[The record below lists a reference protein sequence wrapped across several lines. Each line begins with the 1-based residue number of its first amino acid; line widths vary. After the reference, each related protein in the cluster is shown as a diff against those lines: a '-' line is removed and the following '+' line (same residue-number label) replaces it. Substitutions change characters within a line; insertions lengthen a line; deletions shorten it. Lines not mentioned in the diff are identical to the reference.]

1 MSNFDYLGCDNYDRL
16 TNFYFGMSHFLK
28 FLTISLLILA
38 FSCKKK
44 GDTDNT
50 DNLFKFK
57 DYISYHTHGNQ
68 SISAPI
74 TIALA
79 QPLEQFELTQ
89 ELPKEYL
96 EISPKVDGKL
106 IIENGREISFMPVE
120 HLKPNTEYTISLK
133 LNKLFED
140 IDNEFKTYTFSFK
153 TIAPNF
159 KINLGNLQSYS
170 KDWQYLTGTL
180 DASDILD
187 ASKLKSVLTV
197 KQGEKSI
204 PVKWD
209 NATENTQYFS
219 FKIDSIP
226 RKTEDSELSI
236 NWSGD
241 AYNIDNNGS
250 ETYPIP
256 GKNKF
261 VVIDAKTTSSP
272 NAVLTLNFSEPLKQD
287 QNLNGLVTIENAESL
302 RYEINGNVLNV
313 YPSNRILGEVR
324 INVFQGIKSEY
335 GFTLKNDFSEL
346 VSFEQLK
353 PAVRLISKGTILPNA
368 ASTPI
373 YFETVNL
380 AAVEVRVIQVYESN
394 MLQYL
399 QNYNLTQDYE
409 PDFRPVGRRVA
420 YKVIPLTEKEK
431 ENSSYWKAHA
441 LDLSELITIHP
452 GSLYRVE
459 FSFKKEHTTYDCGET
474 SGTED
479 YALTQS
485 SEEASLEERY
495 WDNEIYYWKNYDY
508 NWEER
513 DNPCHQAYYNYE
525 RVAATNL
532 LGSDLGL
539 IVKKGSNR
547 SHHFAV
553 TNLLTT
559 KPEAGTKIKLY
570 DYQQQ
575 LLGEVET
582 DASGLA
588 VFDSNKTIAFAVA
601 EKNNNFAYAKLAD
614 GNALSLSKFD
624 VSGEQL
630 QKGLQGFIYTERGVH
645 RPGDVIHLTF
655 VLDDNA
661 NPLPKGHPVTLEVS
675 DARGKL
681 VQRNVLKEGSTP
693 VSDGLYAKKEKNF
706 HYFPIPTEANAPTGN
721 WSAKVIVGGAQF
733 SKTLKVATVKPN
745 RLKVD
750 FSFDNEVLEANSLNR
765 GKASVKWLHGA
776 PARNLKIDIN
786 ATLKQTPTAF
796 PKFKD
801 YVFQDPARDFNET
814 ELQWISSQLDA
825 NGELDINKKIEINGN
840 VPGMLQATFTTKVF
854 EGGGDFSIDVF
865 SKNLAPFSNF
875 VGLRSP
881 EAKQYGSYLTDDN
894 NTFDVVTVDAQG
906 NPSANRRLK
915 VQVFKIEWRWWWN
928 RGYDNLSRYENA
940 TVHRPFKEMNITT
953 GNDGKSNFNINVP
966 NEQGGR
972 FLIRVIDE
980 ASGHATGRTAYFYR
994 NWWQRPASAD
1004 AESSK
1009 ILIFSTDK
1017 EKYTL
1022 GEAATVTFPSDKG
1035 GRALVSIEN
1044 GTEVLSQQW
1053 IETSA
1058 KETRATIPITAEMAP
1073 NAYVN
1078 ISLLQPHSQA
1088 VNDLPI
1094 RLYGVV
1100 PLLVENPATILQPE
1114 ISMPEVLEPETSYKV
1129 TVSEASK
1136 KPMTYSLAVV
1146 DEGLLDLTRFA
1157 TPDIHGS
1164 FYARQ
1169 ALGVKTFD
1177 IFDDVMGAYSVS
1189 VDNIYAIGGG
1199 GIGADAKNRKAQR
1212 FKPVVAYLGPFTLK
1226 AGEKASHTIDM
1237 PNYVGSV
1244 RTMVVAGN
1252 QNSAY
1257 GNAEKTTPV
1266 RKPLMVLTS
1275 IPRKLSPGETVTIPV
1290 TVFAMEPK
1298 VKNVK
1303 VSIDA
1308 GKALE
1313 PINGTSQ
1320 NITFNA
1326 VGEQI
1331 VNFDFKVKPSSSFQ
1345 TIKVTATGAGES
1357 ASNEIEIDVE
1367 NPNPITT
1374 KNELYTLDANG
1385 SQTISMETFGTSGT
1399 NEAFIEFSTLPPMDF
1414 SKRMD
1419 YLLRY
1424 PHGCVE
1430 QTTSAA
1436 FPQLF
1441 LAEVLDITFDR
1452 KKDIE
1457 KNIKAAIDRLGDF
1470 QIPNGGLSYW
1480 PGYGNADDW
1489 GTSYAGHFMLEAKQQ
1504 GYQLPLTF
1512 LSNWLRYQKNTA
1524 RQWSNQSTYYNDD
1537 VSQAYRLYTL
1547 ALAQQ
1552 PELAAMNRLRET
1564 SNLSNEAK
1572 WRLAAAYA
1580 LTGKKEVAQA
1590 IAQKANINFT
1600 PNNYNYRTY
1609 GSVFRNQA
1617 MALETMVILGDSQQR
1632 ELAVSLAKNLS
1643 SQNWYSTQ
1651 ETAFALLAM
1660 SKMVMKNGGKSID
1673 LSFTNNGK
1681 SITVKTDR
1689 AIAQRALAISSFKE
1703 EIEVKNNQ
1711 GNTIYATLTQTGKLP
1726 VGEELAQEQNLRLTV
1741 NYVDPLGN
1749 SLNVAELRQG
1759 TEFEAKVTLFN
1770 SSDDYIDNVALTHIV
1785 PSGWEIVDTSFVSG
1799 NNENSSKADYVDTR
1813 DDRTHLYFDLDAKKS
1828 KTFVIKLNASFLGDY
1843 YLPGAQA
1850 EAMYDNNYQARNKG
1864 QWVKIVQ

>member
-1 MSNFDYLGCDNYDRL
+1 MSR
-16 TNFYFGMSHFLK
+16 FLK
-28 FLTISLLILA
+28 TLSVSLLILA
-38 FSCKKK
+38 VSCKKK
-44 GDTDNT
+44 GGSET

-57 DYISYHTHGNQ
+57 DYISYHTSGNQ
-68 SISAPI
+68 SISTPI
-74 TIALA
+74 NIVLA
-79 QPLEQFELTQ
+79 QQLDQFELTQ

-96 EISPKVDGKL
+96 QISPKIDGKL
-106 IIENGREISFMPVE
+106 VIENGRELTFQPSE
-120 HLKPNTEYTISLK
+120 YLKPNTEYTVTLA
-133 LNKLFED
+133 LDKLFGD
-140 IDNEFKTYTFSFK
+140 IKSDFREYTFSFK

-159 KINLGNLQSYS
+159 KISLGNLQSYS
-170 KDWQYLTGTL
+170 KELQYLTGTL

-187 ASKLKSVLTV
+187 ASKIKTVLSVQ
-197 KQGEKSI
+197 QGDKKV

-209 NATENTQYFS
+209 NASENAQYFS
-219 FKIDSIP
+219 FRIDSIS
-226 RKTEDSELSI
+226 RKIEDSELAI
-236 NWSGD
+236 NWTGKELG
-241 AYNIDNNGS
+241 IDNEGS
-250 ETYPIP
+250 EKYTIP
-256 GKNKF
+256 GLNKF
-261 VVIDAKTTSSP
+261 VIVDAKTTSAP
-272 NAVLTLNFSEPLKQD
+272 NAVLTLNFSEPLQQN

-302 RYEINGNVLNV
+302 RYEIDGNVLRV

-324 INVFQGIKSEY
+324 VNAFEGIKSEY
-335 GFTLKNDFSEL
+335 GFTLKNTFSEL
-346 VSFEQLK
+346 VSFEQIK

-380 AAVEVRVIQVYESN
+380 SAVEVRVIQVFENN

-399 QNYNLTQDYE
+399 QNYNLTQDYD

-420 YKVIPLTEKEK
+420 YKVIPLA
-431 ENSSYWKAHA
+431 ENGEENTSYWKAHA
-441 LDLSELITIHP
+441 LDLSELIKVHP

-459 FSFKKEHTTYDCGET
+459 FSFKKEHTTYDCG
-474 SGTED
+474 STED
-479 YALTQS
+479 TDENTQGYTLQNS
-485 SEEASLEERY
+485 SDEALEERY
-495 WDNEIYYWKNYDY
+495 WDNEVYYWKNYDY

-539 IVKKGSNR
+539 IVKKGNNHSY
-547 SHHFAV
+547 HFAA

-559 KPEAGTKIKLY
+559 KPEANTTIKLY
-570 DYQQQ
+570 NFQQQ
-575 LLGEVET
+575 LLGEVTT
-582 DASGLA
+582 DAEGLTIY
-588 VFDSNKTIAFAVA
+588 DSDKSIAFAVA
-601 EKNNNFAYAKLAD
+601 EKDNNFAYVKLAD

-624 VSGEQL
+624 VSGEEL
-630 QKGLQGFIYTERGVH
+630 QSGLQGFIYTERGVH
-645 RPGDVIHLTF
+645 RPGDVVHLTF
-655 VLDDNA
+655 VLDDKG

-681 VQRNVLKEGSTP
+681 VQRNVLTEGTIP
-693 VSDGLYAKKEKNF
+693 VSDGLYAKKEGSF
-706 HYFPIPTEANAPTGN
+706 YYFPIPTQANAPTGTWN
-721 WSAKVIVGGAQF
+721 AKILLGGAQF
-733 SKTLKVATVKPN
+733 NKSLKVATVKPN

-750 FSFDNEVLEANSLNR
+750 FSFEDEVLRANTNNQ
-765 GKASVKWLHGA
+765 GKATVQWLHGA

-786 ATLKQTPTAF
+786 ATLKQTSTAF

-801 YVFQDPARDFNET
+801 YIFQDPARDFNET
-814 ELQWISSQLDA
+814 ELQWISSKLDA
-825 NGELDINKKIEINGN
+825 DGVLDINEKININGN
-840 VPGMLQATFTTKVF
+840 APGMLQATFTTKVF

-881 EAKQYGSYLTDDN
+881 KAKQYGSFLTDEN
-894 NTFDVVTVDAQG
+894 NTFDVVTVDDQG
-906 NPSANRRLK
+906 NPSGNRKLK

-928 RGYDNLSRYENA
+928 RGMDNLSRYENA
-940 TVHRPFKEMNITT
+940 TVHRPFKEMAITS
-953 GNDGKSNFNINVP
+953 GNDGKANFNINVP
-966 NEQGGR
+966 DDDGGR

-994 NWWQRPASAD
+994 NWWRKPASAD

-1009 ILIFSTDK
+1009 ILIFSADK

-1022 GEAATVTFPSDKG
+1022 GEQATVTFPSDRG
-1035 GRALVSIEN
+1035 GRALISIEN

-1058 KETRATIPITAEMAP
+1058 KETKATIPIIPEMAP
-1073 NAYVN
+1073 NAYIN
-1078 ISLLQPHSQA
+1078 ISLLQPHGQVA
-1088 VNDLPI
+1088 NDLPI

-1100 PLLVENPATILQPE
+1100 PLLVENPATFLEPQL
-1114 ISMPEVLEPETSYKV
+1114 SMPEVLEPEKSFKV
-1129 TVSEASK
+1129 SISEANK
-1136 KPMTYSLAVV
+1136 KAMTYSLAVV
-1146 DEGLLDLTRFA
+1146 DEGLLDLTRFI
-1157 TPDIHGS
+1157 TPDIHS
-1164 FYARQ
+1164 AFYARQ

-1177 IFDDVMGAYSVS
+1177 IFDDVMGAYSIS

-1199 GIGADAKNRKAQR
+1199 GIGAGAKNRKAQR
-1212 FKPVVAYLGPFTLK
+1212 FKPVVTYLGPFTLK
-1226 AGEKASHTIDM
+1226 SGEKASHTIDM

-1244 RTMVVAGN
+1244 RTMVIAGN

-1257 GNAEKTTPV
+1257 GNTEKTTPV

-1313 PINGTSQ
+1313 PIGETSK
-1320 NITFNA
+1320 NITFNS

-1331 VNFDFKVKPSSSFQ
+1331 VNFDFKVNPSASFQ
-1345 TIKVTATGAGES
+1345 TIKVTASGAGEN
-1357 ASNEIEIDVE
+1357 ASSETEIDVE

-1374 KNELYTLDANG
+1374 KSELYTIDANG
-1385 SQTISMETFGTSGT
+1385 SQTIPFETFGTSGT

-1441 LAEVLDITFDR
+1441 LADVLDITFER

-1457 KNIKAAIDRLGDF
+1457 KNVKAAISRLGDF
-1470 QIPNGGLSYW
+1470 QTPDGGLSYW
-1480 PGYGNADDW
+1480 PGYGHADDW

-1512 LSNWLRYQKNTA
+1512 LGNWLKYQKNTA
-1524 RQWSNQSTYYNDD
+1524 RQWSNQSSGYNDD

-1552 PELAAMNRLRET
+1552 PELAAMNRLRE
-1564 SNLSNEAK
+1564 SKNLSNEAK

-1580 LTGKKEVAQA
+1580 LAGKKEVAQE

-1609 GSVFRNQA
+1609 GSVFRNRA

-1632 ELAVSLAKNLS
+1632 DLSVSLAKNLS
-1643 SQNWYSTQ
+1643 SQSWYSTQ
-1651 ETAFALLAM
+1651 ETAFALLSL

-1673 LSFTNNGK
+1673 LTFTNNGK
-1681 SITVKTDR
+1681 EIAVKTDR
-1689 AIAQRALAISSFKE
+1689 AIAQRGIAITSFKN
-1703 EIEVKNNQ
+1703 EIQVTNKQ

-1726 VGEELAQEQNLRLTV
+1726 VGEELAQQQNLNLSV
-1741 NYVDPLGN
+1741 AYKDALSNSVDV
-1749 SLNVAELRQG
+1749 SELRQG
-1759 TEFEAKVTLFN
+1759 TEFQAEVTVFN
-1770 SSDDYIDNVALTHIV
+1770 SSNDYVENLALTHIV
-1785 PSGWEIVDTSFVSG
+1785 PSGWEIVDTSYASG
-1799 NNENSSKADYVDTR
+1799 DNANATKADYVDTR
-1813 DDRTHLYFDLDAKKS
+1813 DDRTHLYFDLEGRKS
-1828 KTFVIKLNASFLGDY
+1828 KTFAIKLNASFLGEY
-1843 YLPGAQA
+1843 YLPGAQV

-1864 QWVKIVQ
+1864 NWIKVVQ

>member
-1 MSNFDYLGCDNYDRL
+1 MSQ
-16 TNFYFGMSHFLK
+16 YFRIFSVF
-28 FLTISLLILA
+28 LLILA
-38 FSCKKK
+38 VSCKKK
-44 GDTDNT
+44 GASSET

-57 DYISYHTHGNQ
+57 DYISYHTQGNQ
-68 SISAPI
+68 SISSPI
-74 TIALA
+74 QIALA
-79 QPLEQFELTQ
+79 QQLEQFELTQ

-96 EISPKVDGKL
+96 KISPNVEGKL
-106 IIENGREISFMPVE
+106 VIENGREIIFQPSE
-120 HLKPNTEYTISLK
+120 YLKPNTEYVVTLA

-140 IDNEFKTYTFSFK
+140 IESEFKKYTFSFK

-180 DASDILD
+180 DASDILEG
-187 ASKLKSVLTV
+187 SKVGSILSV
-197 KQGEKSI
+197 KQGDKKVA
-204 PVKWD
+204 VKWD
-209 NATENTQYFS
+209 NASENAQYFS
-219 FKIDSIP
+219 FKIDSIS
-226 RKTEDSELSI
+226 RKTEDSELTIS
-236 NWSGD
+236 WTGK
-241 AYNIDNNGS
+241 ALGIDNEGS
-250 ETYPIP
+250 ENYTIP
-256 GKNKF
+256 GLNKF
-261 VVIDAKTTSSP
+261 VVVDAKTSSSP
-272 NAVLTLNFSEPLKQD
+272 NAVLTLNFSEPLKKN

-302 RYEINGNVLNV
+302 RYEIDGNVLRV

-324 INVFQGIKSEY
+324 VNAFEGIKSEY
-335 GFTLKNDFSEL
+335 GFTLKNTFSEL

-380 AAVEVRVIQVYESN
+380 SAVEVRVIQVFENN

-399 QNYNLTQDYE
+399 QNYNLTQDYD
-409 PDFRPVGRRVA
+409 PDMRPVGRRVA
-420 YKVIPLTEKEK
+420 YKVISLTENGN

-441 LDLSELITIHP
+441 LDLSNLIKVHP

-459 FSFKKEHTTYDCGET
+459 FSFKKEHTTYACDEPET
-474 SGTED
+474 TEEVDTD
-479 YALTQS
+479 YASQDMDD
-485 SEEASLEERY
+485 ESLEERY
-495 WDNEIYYWKNYDY
+495 WDNEVYYWRNYDY

-513 DNPCHQAYYNYE
+513 DNPCHRAYYNYE
-525 RVAATNL
+525 RIAATNL

-539 IVKKGSNR
+539 IVKKGKNQSY
-547 SHHFAV
+547 HFAA

-559 KPEAGTKIKLY
+559 KPEANTKIKLY
-570 DYQQQ
+570 NFQQQ
-575 LLGEVET
+575 LLGEVTT
-582 DASGLA
+582 DESGL
-588 VFDSNKTIAFAVA
+588 TIYDGEKNVAFAVA

-614 GNALSLSKFD
+614 GNALSLSTFD
-624 VSGEQL
+624 VSGEEL
-630 QKGLQGFIYTERGVH
+630 QRGLQGFIYTERGVH

-655 VLDDNA
+655 ALDDKA

-681 VQRNVLKEGSTP
+681 VQRNVLTEGTIP
-693 VSDGLYAKKEKNF
+693 VSEGLFAKKEENF
-706 HYFPIPTEANAPTGN
+706 YYFPIPTQAEAPTGN
-721 WSAKVIVGGAQF
+721 WSAKIIVGGAQF
-733 SKTLKVATVKPN
+733 NTTLKVATVKPN
-745 RLKVD
+745 RLKVN
-750 FSFDNEVLEANSLNR
+750 FSFDNEVLKANTNNS
-765 GKASVKWLHGA
+765 GKAIVQWLHGA

-786 ATLKQTPTAF
+786 ATLNQAYSPF

-801 YVFQDPARDFNET
+801 YVFQDPTRDFNET
-814 ELQWISSQLDA
+814 ELQWVSSKLDA
-825 NGELDINKKIEINGN
+825 NGELAINEKINVNGN
-840 VPGMLQATFTTKVF
+840 APGMLQATFTTKVF

-865 SKNLAPFSNF
+865 NKNVAPYSHF

-881 EAKQYGSYLTDDN
+881 EAKQYGSFLTDEN
-894 NTFDVVTVDAQG
+894 NTFGVVSVDDQG
-906 NPSANRRLK
+906 RPSGNRKLK

-940 TVHRPFKEMNITT
+940 TVHRPFKEMTVTT
-953 GNDGKSNFNINVP
+953 GSDGKGSFNLNVLDDD
-966 NEQGGR
+966 GGR
-972 FLIRVIDE
+972 FLIRVIDD
-980 ASGHATGRTAYFYR
+980 AGHATGRTAYFYR
-994 NWWQRPASAD
+994 NWWRRPSGD
-1004 AESSK
+1004 SESSK
-1009 ILIFSTDK
+1009 ILVFSADK
-1017 EKYTL
+1017 ENYKL
-1022 GEAATVTFPSDKG
+1022 GEQAIITFPSDRG
-1035 GRALVSIEN
+1035 GRALISIEN

-1053 IETSA
+1053 VETSA
-1058 KETRATIPITAEMAP
+1058 KETKASIPITAEMAP
-1073 NAYVN
+1073 NAYIN
-1078 ISLLQPHSQA
+1078 ISLLQPHGQVA
-1088 VNDLPI
+1088 NDMPI

-1100 PLLVENPATILQPE
+1100 PLLVENPATLLEPQ

-1129 TVSEASK
+1129 TVSEANK

-1146 DEGLLDLTRFA
+1146 DDGLLDLTRFK
-1157 TPDIHGS
+1157 TPDIHAS

-1199 GIGADAKNRKAQR
+1199 GIGEGAKNRKAQR
-1212 FKPVVAYLGPFTLK
+1212 FKPVVTYLGPFILK
-1226 AGEKASHTIDM
+1226 AGEKASHTIEM

-1252 QNSAY
+1252 KNSAY

-1290 TVFAMEPK
+1290 TVFAMEAK

-1313 PINGTSQ
+1313 PIGETTK
-1320 NITFNA
+1320 NITFNS

-1331 VNFDFKVKPSSSFQ
+1331 VNFDFKVKPASAFQ
-1345 TIKVTATGAGES
+1345 TITVSASGAGES
-1357 ASNEIEIDVE
+1357 ASSKTEIDVE

-1374 KNELYTLDANG
+1374 KSELYTIDANG
-1385 SQTISMETFGTSGT
+1385 SMTIPFETFGTSGT

-1441 LAEVLDITFDR
+1441 LADVLDITFER

-1457 KNIKAAIDRLGDF
+1457 KNVKAAIKKLGDF
-1470 QIPNGGLSYW
+1470 QTPEGGLSYW

-1512 LSNWLRYQKNTA
+1512 LSNWLKYQKMAA
-1524 RQWSNQSTYYNDD
+1524 RQWSNQSSGYNDD

-1564 SNLSNEAK
+1564 KNLSNEAK

-1580 LTGKKEVAQA
+1580 LAGKKEVAQE

-1600 PNNYNYRTY
+1600 PNNYDYRTY
-1609 GSVFRNQA
+1609 GSVFRNRA
-1617 MALETMVILGDSQQR
+1617 MALETMVILGDSKQR
-1632 ELAVSLAKNLS
+1632 DLSVSLAKDLS
-1643 SQNWYSTQ
+1643 SQSWYSTQ
-1651 ETAFALLAM
+1651 ETAFALLSL

-1673 LSFTNNGK
+1673 IAYTNNGK
-1681 SITVKTDR
+1681 EVVVKTDR
-1689 AIAQRALAISSFKE
+1689 AIAQRGLVITSFKN
-1703 EIEVKNNQ
+1703 EIQVTNKQ
-1711 GNTIYATLTQTGKLP
+1711 GNTVYATLTQTGKLP
-1726 VGEELAQEQNLRLTV
+1726 VGEELAQQQNL
-1741 NYVDPLGN
+1741 N
-1749 SLNVAELRQG
+1749 LNVAYKDALGDALDVSELRQG
-1759 TEFEAKVTLFN
+1759 TEFQAVVTVFN
-1770 SSDDYIDNVALTHIV
+1770 NSNDYIENVALTHIV
-1785 PSGWEIVDTSFVSG
+1785 PSGWEIVDTSYAGDADS
-1799 NNENSSKADYVDTR
+1799 NAAKADYVDTR
-1813 DDRTHLYFDLDAKKS
+1813 DDRTHLYFDLGAKKS
-1828 KTFVIKLNASFLGDY
+1828 TTFTIKLNASFLGEY
-1843 YLPGAQA
+1843 YLPGAQV

-1864 QWVKIVQ
+1864 NWIKVVQ

>member
-1 MSNFDYLGCDNYDRL
+1 MSRSY
-16 TNFYFGMSHFLK
+16 K
-28 FLTISLLILA
+28 TILVALLILA
-38 FSCKKK
+38 ASCKKK
-44 GDTDNT
+44 NSSET

-57 DYISYHTHGNQ
+57 DYISYHTNGNQ
-68 SISAPI
+68 SISTPI

-79 QPLEQFELTQ
+79 QQLDQFELTQ
-89 ELPKEYL
+89 ELPKEYV

-106 IIENGREISFMPVE
+106 IIENGRELTFQPTE
-120 HLKPNTEYTISLK
+120 YLQPNTEYTVSLK

-140 IDNEFKTYTFSFK
+140 IKSEFKTYTFSFK

-159 KINLGNLQSYS
+159 RINLGDLQSYS

-187 ASKLKSVLTV
+187 ASKIKTVLSV
-197 KQGEKSI
+197 KQGDKTV

-209 NATENTQYFS
+209 NTSDNAQYYS
-219 FKIDSIP
+219 FKIDSIS
-226 RKTEDSELSI
+226 RKTDDSELII
-236 NWSGD
+236 NWTGD
-241 AYNIDNNGS
+241 AFNIDNKGS
-250 ETYPIP
+250 ENYTIP

-261 VVIDAKTTSSP
+261 VIIDARTTSSP

-324 INVFQGIKSEY
+324 VNAFQGIKSEY

-353 PAVRLISKGTILPNA
+353 PAVRFISKGTILPNA
-368 ASTPI
+368 SSTPI

-380 AAVEVRVIQVYESN
+380 AAVEVRVIQVYQDN

-399 QNYNLTQDYE
+399 QNYDLTESYS

-420 YKVIPLTEKEK
+420 YKVIPLTKDGNQ
-431 ENSSYWKAHA
+431 NSSYWQAHG
-441 LDLSELITIHP
+441 LDLSELIKINP

-459 FSFKKEHTTYDCGET
+459 FSFKKEHTTYDCGDSAET
-474 SGTED
+474 EESTAE
-479 YALTQS
+479 YALEQS
-485 SEEASLEERY
+485 SDEASEEERY
-495 WDNEIYYWKNYDY
+495 WNNEIYNYRNYDY

-513 DNPCHQAYYNYE
+513 DNPCHSAYYNYD
-525 RVAATNL
+525 RIAATNL

-553 TNLLTT
+553 TKLLTT
-559 KPEAGTKIKLY
+559 QPVSGARIKLY
-570 DYQQQ
+570 NYQQQ
-575 LLGEVET
+575 YIGEVTT
-582 DASGLA
+582 DPQGLA
-588 VFDSNKTIAFAVA
+588 VYDSDKGIAFAVA
-601 EKNNNFAYAKLAD
+601 EHNNNFAYAKLAD

-624 VSGEQL
+624 VSGEEL
-630 QKGLQGFIYTERGVH
+630 QKGLQGYLYTERGVH

-661 NPLPKGHPVTLEVS
+661 NPLPHGHPVALEVS

-681 VQRNVLKEGSTP
+681 VQRHVLKEGSIP
-693 VSDGLYAKKEKNF
+693 IADGLYAKKEKNF
-706 HYFPIPTEANAPTGN
+706 YYFPIPTDATAPTGN

-750 FSFDNEVLEANSLNR
+750 FAFDDEVLEANSINK
-765 GKASVKWLHGA
+765 GKAEVKWLHGA

-786 ATLKQTPTAF
+786 ATLSETSTAF
-796 PKFKD
+796 PKYKS
-801 YVFQDPARDFNET
+801 YVFQDPVRTFNQT
-814 ELQWISSQLDA
+814 ELQWISSNLDA
-825 NGELDINKKIEINGN
+825 NGVLNINKKIDVNGN
-840 VPGMLQATFTTKVF
+840 APGMLQATFTTKVF

-881 EAKQYGSYLTDDN
+881 ETKQYGSFLTDDN

-906 NPSANRRLK
+906 NPSGNRKLK

-953 GNDGKSNFNINVP
+953 GSNGKANFNINVP
-966 NEQGGR
+966 DEQGGR
-972 FLIRVIDE
+972 YLIRVMDE
-980 ASGHATGRTAYFYR
+980 VSGHATGRTAYFYR
-994 NWWQRPASAD
+994 NWWRRPASAD

-1022 GEAATVTFPSDKG
+1022 GEEATVTFPSDKG

-1078 ISLLQPHSQA
+1078 ISLLQPHSQ
-1088 VNDLPI
+1088 VKNDLPI

-1100 PLLVENPATILQPE
+1100 PLLVENPATFLEPQ
-1114 ISMPEVLEPETSYKV
+1114 ISMPNVLQPETSYKV
-1129 TVSEASK
+1129 TVSEANK

-1146 DEGLLDLTRFA
+1146 DDGLLDLTRFI
-1157 TPDIHGS
+1157 TPDIHS
-1164 FYARQ
+1164 AFYARQ

-1199 GIGADAKNRKAQR
+1199 GIGAGGKNRKAQR
-1212 FKPVVAYLGPFTLK
+1212 FKPVVTYLGPFTLK

-1252 QNSAY
+1252 PNSAY
-1257 GNAEKTTPV
+1257 GNTEKTTPV

-1303 VSIDA
+1303 VNIDA

-1313 PINGTSQ
+1313 PINGTSK

-1331 VNFDFKVKPSSSFQ
+1331 VNFDFKVNPTSSFQ
-1345 TIKVTATGAGES
+1345 IIKVTATGAGES
-1357 ASNEIEIDVE
+1357 ASNETEIDVE
-1367 NPNPITT
+1367 NPNPVTT
-1374 KNELYTLDANG
+1374 KSELYTLDPNA
-1385 SQTISMETFGTSGT
+1385 SQSISMETFGTSGT

-1441 LAEVLDITFDR
+1441 LADVLDITFD
-1452 KKDIE
+1452 KKKEIE

-1470 QIPNGGLSYW
+1470 QVPNGGLSYW

-1489 GTSYAGHFMLEAKQQ
+1489 GTSYAGHFMLEAKKE

-1512 LSNWLRYQKNTA
+1512 LSNWLRYQKNAA

-1564 SNLSNEAK
+1564 TNLSNEAK

-1580 LTGKKEVAQA
+1580 LVGKKEVAEA
-1590 IAQKANINFT
+1590 IAQKANVNFT
-1600 PNNYNYRTY
+1600 ANNYNYRTY
-1609 GSVFRNQA
+1609 GSVFRNRA
-1617 MALETMVILGDSQQR
+1617 MALETMVILSDPQQR

-1643 SQNWYSTQ
+1643 SQKWYSTQ

-1660 SKMVMKNGGKSID
+1660 SKMVMKNGGRSID
-1673 LSFTNNGK
+1673 ITFTNNGK
-1681 SITVKTDR
+1681 DISVKTDR
-1689 AIAQRALAISSFKE
+1689 AIANRELSVTSFKE

-1711 GNTIYATLTQTGKLP
+1711 GNIIYATLTQTGKLP
-1726 VGEELAQEQNLRLTV
+1726 VGEELTQQQNLRLSV
-1741 NYVDPLGN
+1741 NYADPIGN
-1749 SLNVAELRQG
+1749 SVNVGELRQG
-1759 TEFEAKVTLFN
+1759 TEFEAKVTIFN

-1785 PSGWEIVDTSFVSG
+1785 PSGWEIVDTSFVNG
-1799 NNENSSKADYVDTR
+1799 DNENASKADYVDIR
-1813 DDRTHLYFDLDAKKS
+1813 DDRTHLYFDLDGKKS
-1828 KTFVIKLNASFLGDY
+1828 KVFTIKLNASFLGDY

>member
-1 MSNFDYLGCDNYDRL
+1 MSRSYK
-16 TNFYFGMSHFLK
+16 T
-28 FLTISLLILA
+28 LLIAILILVT
-38 FSCKKK
+38 SCKKK
-44 GDTDNT
+44 NGPAET

-57 DYISYHTHGNQ
+57 DYISYHTNGNQ
-68 SISAPI
+68 SISTPI

-79 QPLEQFELTQ
+79 QQLEQFELTQ
-89 ELPKEYL
+89 ELPEEYL
-96 EISPKVDGKL
+96 DISPKVDGKL
-106 IIENGREISFMPVE
+106 IIENGRELTYQPTE
-120 HLKPNTEYTISLK
+120 YLKPNMEYTVNLK

-140 IDNEFKTYTFSFK
+140 IDSEFKTYTFSFR

-159 KINLGNLQSYS
+159 RINLGDLQSYS

-180 DASDILD
+180 DASDMLD
-187 ASKLKSVLTV
+187 ASKINTVLYV
-197 KQGEKSI
+197 KQGEKTI

-209 NATENTQYFS
+209 NTSDNAQYFS
-219 FKIDSIP
+219 FKIDSIS
-226 RKTEDSELSI
+226 RKMDDSELTI
-236 NWSGD
+236 NWTGD
-241 AYNIDNNGS
+241 AYDIENEGS
-250 ETYPIP
+250 ETYPIT

-261 VVIDAKTTSSP
+261 VIVDAKTTSTPS
-272 NAVLTLNFSEPLKQD
+272 AVLTLNFSEPLQQD

-302 RYEINGNVLNV
+302 RYEINGNVLSV

-324 INVFQGIKSEY
+324 INAFQGIKSEY
-335 GFTLKNDFSEL
+335 GFTLKNNFSEL

-380 AAVEVRVIQVYESN
+380 AAVEVRVIQVYQDN

-399 QNYNLTQDYE
+399 QNYDLTENYN
-409 PDFRPVGRRVA
+409 PDFRPAGRRVA
-420 YKVIPLTEKEK
+420 YKVIPLTKDGNK
-431 ENSSYWKAHA
+431 NTSYWQAHG
-441 LDLSELITIHP
+441 LDLSELIKINP

-459 FSFKKEHTTYDCGET
+459 FSFKKEHTTYDCGNSAET
-474 SGTED
+474 EESSIEYTLE
-479 YALTQS
+479 QS
-485 SEEASLEERY
+485 SDEASQEERY
-495 WDNEIYYWKNYDY
+495 WDNEIYNYRNYDY

-513 DNPCHQAYYNYE
+513 ENPCHSAYYNYD
-525 RVAATNL
+525 RIASTNL

-559 KPEAGTKIKLY
+559 QPVAGAKIKLY
-570 DYQQQ
+570 NYQQQ
-575 LLGEVET
+575 LIGETTT
-582 DASGLA
+582 DASGLS
-588 VFDSNKTIAFAVA
+588 VYDSDKGIAFAVA
-601 EKNNNFAYAKLAD
+601 EYNNNFAYAKLAD

-630 QKGLQGFIYTERGVH
+630 QKGLQGYLYTERGVH

-681 VQRNVLKEGSTP
+681 IQRNVLKEGSIP
-693 VSDGLYAKKEKNF
+693 VADGLYAKKEENF
-706 HYFPIPTEANAPTGN
+706 YYFPIPTEAMAPTGN

-750 FSFDNEVLEANSLNR
+750 FAFDDEVLEANALNR
-765 GKASVKWLHGA
+765 GKAEVKWLHGA

-786 ATLKQTPTAF
+786 ATLSQTSTAF
-796 PKFKD
+796 PKYKN
-801 YVFQDPARDFNET
+801 YIFQDPVRNFNQT
-814 ELQWISSQLDA
+814 ELQWISSNLDA
-825 NGELDINKKIEINGN
+825 NGVLDINKKIDVNGN
-840 VPGMLQATFTTKVF
+840 APGMLQATFTTKVF

-881 EAKQYGSYLTDDN
+881 EAKQYGSFLTDDN

-906 NPSANRRLK
+906 NPSGNRKLK

-953 GNDGKSNFNINVP
+953 GSNGKANFNLNVP
-966 NEQGGR
+966 DEQGGR
-972 FLIRVIDE
+972 YLIRVIDE
-980 ASGHATGRTAYFYR
+980 VSGHATGRTAYFYR
-994 NWWQRPASAD
+994 NWWRRPASAD

-1022 GEAATVTFPSDKG
+1022 GEEVTVTFPSDKG

-1044 GTEVLSQQW
+1044 GSEVLSQQW

-1088 VNDLPI
+1088 KNDLPI

-1100 PLLVENPATILQPE
+1100 PLLVENPATFLEPQ
-1114 ISMPEVLEPETSYKV
+1114 ISMPDILKPEESYKV
-1129 TVSEASK
+1129 TVSEARK
-1136 KPMTYSLAVV
+1136 KPMTYSVAVV
-1146 DEGLLDLTRFA
+1146 DEGLLDLTRFS
-1157 TPDIHGS
+1157 TPDIHSS

-1199 GIGADAKNRKAQR
+1199 GIGAGAKNRKAQR
-1212 FKPVVAYLGPFTLK
+1212 FKPVVTYLGPFTLK
-1226 AGEKASHTIDM
+1226 AGEKASHTINM

-1252 QNSAY
+1252 QTSAY

-1275 IPRKLSPGETVTIPV
+1275 IPRKLSPGETVTIPI
-1290 TVFAMEPK
+1290 TVFTMEPK

-1313 PINGTSQ
+1313 PINGTIK
-1320 NITFNA
+1320 NIAFDA
-1326 VGEQI
+1326 IGEQI
-1331 VNFDFKVKPSSSFQ
+1331 VNFDFKVNPTSSFQ
-1345 TIKVTATGAGES
+1345 TIKVTASGAGES
-1357 ASNEIEIDVE
+1357 ASNETEIDVE
-1367 NPNPITT
+1367 NPNPVTT
-1374 KNELYTLDANG
+1374 KSELYTLDPNV
-1385 SQTISMETFGTSGT
+1385 SQTITMETFGTSGT

-1441 LAEVLDITFDR
+1441 LADVLDITFE
-1452 KKDIE
+1452 KKKEIE
-1457 KNIKAAIDRLGDF
+1457 KNIKAAIDRLSDF
-1470 QIPNGGLSYW
+1470 QVPNGGLSYW

-1489 GTSYAGHFMLEAKQQ
+1489 GTSYAGHFMLEAKKE

-1512 LSNWLRYQKNTA
+1512 LSNWLRYQKNAA
-1524 RQWSNQSTYYNDD
+1524 RQWSNQSTYYNNDI
-1537 VSQAYRLYTL
+1537 SQAYRLYTL

-1564 SNLSNEAK
+1564 TNLSNEAK

-1580 LTGKKEVAQA
+1580 LVGKKEVAQA
-1590 IAQKANINFT
+1590 IVKKANISFT
-1600 PNNYNYRTY
+1600 SNNYNYRTY
-1609 GSVFRNQA
+1609 GSVFRNRA

-1643 SQNWYSTQ
+1643 SQRWYSTQ

-1660 SKMVMKNGGKSID
+1660 SKMVLKNGGRSID
-1673 LSFTNNGK
+1673 ITFTNNGK
-1681 SITVKTDR
+1681 EVAVKTDR
-1689 AIAQRALAISSFKE
+1689 AIAQRELSVTSFKE
-1703 EIEVKNNQ
+1703 EIQLKNNQ
-1711 GNTIYATLTQTGKLP
+1711 GNIIYATLTQTGKLP
-1726 VGEELAQEQNLRLTV
+1726 VGEELAQQQNLRLSV

-1749 SLNVAELRQG
+1749 SVNVGELRQG
-1759 TEFEAKVTLFN
+1759 TEFQAQVTIFN

-1799 NNENSSKADYVDTR
+1799 DNENTSKVDYVDTR
-1813 DDRTHLYFDLDAKKS
+1813 DDRTHLYFDLDGKKS
-1828 KTFVIKLNASFLGDY
+1828 KTFIIKLNASFLGDY

-1850 EAMYDNNYQARNKG
+1850 EAMYNNNYLARNKG
-1864 QWVKIVQ
+1864 EWVKIVQ

>member
-1 MSNFDYLGCDNYDRL
+1 MSRSFKTLVAAL
-16 TNFYFGMSHFLK
+16 FVLV
-28 FLTISLLILA
+28 A
-38 FSCKKK
+38 ACKKQNS
-44 GDTDNT
+44 TET

-57 DYISYHTHGNQ
+57 DYISYHTNGNQ
-68 SISAPI
+68 SISKPI
-74 TIALA
+74 TIVLA
-79 QPLEQFELTQ
+79 QQLDQFELTQ
-89 ELPKEYL
+89 ELPSEYL
-96 EISPKVDGKL
+96 KISPKVDGKL
-106 IIENGREISFMPVE
+106 VIENGRELLFQPSE
-120 HLKPNTEYTISLK
+120 YLKPNTEYTLNLK

-140 IDNEFKTYTFSFK
+140 IDSEFKTYTFSFK

-159 KINLGNLQSYS
+159 RINLGDLQSYN

-187 ASKLKSVLTV
+187 ASKINSVLSV
-197 KQGEKSI
+197 KQGEKNI

-209 NATENTQYFS
+209 NTDENAQYFS
-219 FKIDSIP
+219 FKIDSIS
-226 RKTEDSELSI
+226 RKTEDSELAI
-236 NWSGD
+236 NWTGD
-241 AYNIDNNGS
+241 TYNIDNKGS
-250 ETYPIP
+250 ETYTIP

-261 VVIDAKTTSSP
+261 VIIDARTTSAP

-287 QNLNGLVTIENAESL
+287 QNLNGLITIENAESL
-302 RYEINGNVLNV
+302 RYEINGNVLSV

-324 INVFQGIKSEY
+324 INAFQGIKSEY

-353 PAVRLISKGTILPNA
+353 PAVRLISKGTILPKANA
-368 ASTPI
+368 TPI

-380 AAVEVRVIQVYESN
+380 SAVEVRVIQVYQDN

-399 QNYNLTQDYE
+399 QNYDLTENYS

-420 YKVIPLTEKEK
+420 YKVIPLTKK
-431 ENSSYWKAHA
+431 GNENNSYWQAHG
-441 LDLSELITIHP
+441 LDLSELINVNP

-459 FSFKKEHTTYDCGET
+459 FSFKKEHTTYDCGEAA
-474 SGTED
+474 STEESVND
-479 YALTQS
+479 YTLEQS
-485 SEEASLEERY
+485 SDDESLEEQY
-495 WDNEIYYWKNYDY
+495 WNNEIYNYRNYNY

-513 DNPCHQAYYNYE
+513 DNPCHSAYYNYD
-525 RVAATNL
+525 RIAATNL
-532 LGSDLGL
+532 LGSNLGL
-539 IVKKGSNR
+539 IVKKGNNR

-559 KPEAGTKIKLY
+559 QPVANAKIKLY
-570 DYQQQ
+570 NYQQQ
-575 LLGEVET
+575 LVGEVTT
-582 DASGLA
+582 DASGLS
-588 VFDSNKTIAFAVA
+588 VYDSDKGIAFAVA
-601 EKNNNFAYAKLAD
+601 ESNNNFAYAKLSD

-630 QKGLQGFIYTERGVH
+630 QKGLKGFLYTERGVH

-655 VLDDNA
+655 ALDDNA
-661 NPLPKGHPVTLEVS
+661 NPLPQGHPVTLEVT

-681 VQRNVLKEGSTP
+681 VQRNVLKEGNIP
-693 VSDGLYAKKEKNF
+693 VSDNLYAKKEKNF
-706 HYFPIPTEANAPTGN
+706 YYFPIPTDATAPTGN

-733 SKTLKVATVKPN
+733 NKTLKVATVKPN

-750 FSFDNEVLEANSLNR
+750 FAFDDEVLQANTNNQ
-765 GKASVKWLHGA
+765 GKATVKWLHGA

-786 ATLKQTPTAF
+786 ATLSQTATAF

-801 YVFQDPARDFNET
+801 FIFQDPARTFNET
-814 ELQWISSQLDA
+814 ELQWISSKLDA
-825 NGELDINKKIEINGN
+825 NGVLNINKEINVNGN
-840 VPGMLQATFTTKVF
+840 APGMLKATFTTKVF

-881 EAKQYGSYLTDDN
+881 EAKQYGSFLTDEN

-906 NPSANRRLK
+906 NPSGNRKLK
-915 VQVFKIEWRWWWN
+915 VQIFKIEWRWWWN

-940 TVHRPFKEMNITT
+940 TVHRPFKEMSLTT
-953 GNDGKSNFNINVP
+953 GSNGTANFNINIP
-966 NEQGGR
+966 DEEGGR
-972 FLIRVIDE
+972 YLIRVIDE
-980 ASGHATGRTAYFYR
+980 VSGHATGRTVYFYR
-994 NWWQRPASAD
+994 NWLRRPATAD
-1004 AESSK
+1004 TESSK

-1022 GEAATVTFPSDKG
+1022 GEEVAVTFPSDTG
-1035 GRALVSIEN
+1035 SRALLSVEN

-1073 NAYVN
+1073 NAYIN
-1078 ISLLQPHSQA
+1078 ISLLQPHSKA
-1088 VNDLPI
+1088 KNDLPI

-1100 PLLVENPATILQPE
+1100 PVMVENPATLLKPQID
-1114 ISMPEVLEPETSYKV
+1114 MPEVLAPEKPYKV
-1129 TVSEASK
+1129 TISEANQ
-1136 KPMTYSLAVV
+1136 KPMTYTLAVV

-1157 TPDIHGS
+1157 TPDIHSS

-1189 VDNIYAIGGG
+1189 ADNIYAIGGG
-1199 GIGADAKNRKAQR
+1199 GIGAGAKNRKAQR
-1212 FKPVVAYLGPFTLK
+1212 FKPVVTYLGPFTLK
-1226 AGEKASHTIDM
+1226 AGEKASHTINM

-1252 QNSAY
+1252 PNSAY
-1257 GNAEKTTPV
+1257 GNAEKTAPV

-1290 TVFAMEPK
+1290 TVFAMESK

-1303 VSIDA
+1303 ISIDA

-1313 PINGTSQ
+1313 PINGTSK
-1320 NITFNA
+1320 NITFDA

-1331 VNFDFKVKPSSSFQ
+1331 VNFDFKVNPATSFQ
-1345 TIKVTATGAGES
+1345 TIKVTASGAGER
-1357 ASNEIEIDVE
+1357 ASNETEIDVE
-1367 NPNPITT
+1367 NPNPVTT
-1374 KNELYTLDANG
+1374 KSELYTLDANG

-1441 LAEVLDITFDR
+1441 LGDVLDITFD
-1452 KKDIE
+1452 KKKAIE
-1457 KNIKAAIDRLGDF
+1457 KNIKAAITRLGDF

-1489 GTSYAGHFMLEAKQQ
+1489 GTSYAGHFMLEAKQE

-1512 LSNWLRYQKNTA
+1512 LSNWLRYQKNAA

-1564 SNLSNEAK
+1564 VNLSNEAK

-1580 LTGKKEVAQA
+1580 LVGKKEVAQA
-1590 IAQKANINFT
+1590 LAQKANINFK

-1609 GSVFRNQA
+1609 GSVFRNRA
-1617 MALETMVILGDSQQR
+1617 MALETMVILNNSQQR

-1643 SQNWYSTQ
+1643 SQQWYSTQ

-1660 SKMVMKNGGKSID
+1660 SKMVAKNGGKSLD
-1673 LSFTNNGK
+1673 LTFTNNGK
-1681 SITVKTDR
+1681 SIAVKTDR
-1689 AIAQRALAISSFKE
+1689 AIAQRELSVTKFKE
-1703 EIEVKNNQ
+1703 EIEIKNNQ

-1726 VGEELAQEQNLRLTV
+1726 VGEELAQQQNLRLSV

-1749 SLNVAELRQG
+1749 SINVDELRQG
-1759 TEFEAKVTLFN
+1759 TEFQAQVSIFN
-1770 SSDDYIDNVALTHIV
+1770 SSDDYIDNIALTHIV
-1785 PSGWEIVDTSFVSG
+1785 PSGWEIVDTSFAGG
-1799 NNENSSKADYVDTR
+1799 NSINSSSTDYVDTR
-1813 DDRTHLYFDLDAKKS
+1813 DDRTHLYFDLEAKKS
-1828 KTFVIKLNASFLGDY
+1828 KTFTIKLNASFLGDY
-1843 YLPGAQA
+1843 YLPGAQV